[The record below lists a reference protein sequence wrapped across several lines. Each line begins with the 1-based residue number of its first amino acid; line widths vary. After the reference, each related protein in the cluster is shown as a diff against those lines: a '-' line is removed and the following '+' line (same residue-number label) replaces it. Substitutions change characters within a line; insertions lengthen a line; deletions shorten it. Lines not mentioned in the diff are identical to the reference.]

1 MNLNKFTK
9 AELISKFKKLEN
21 KNSNNNSNQSLFS
34 KILAFISY
42 FKGLIFKFTI
52 ISIII
57 KTFKKYSLF
66 NKIFRFINWII
77 LTIFGIS
84 LIDNFPFD
92 FTKEIRYILS
102 GIITYFSNTHF
113 YTFIASLFSTKE
125 DVTIQKVSLRDR
137 PLIEGFSDETT
148 RNEIK
153 SKRNSKIS
161 EWLKPEPE
169 IKEDESNNTKYYVM
183 GAMLILACLSW
194 YYWDEIRTVTPAITN
209 YFRRP
214 RPGNDGIGND
224 NTGMNNGLNQPSL
237 NNRPAIEDRLKN
249 LVSSN
254 NSDPSQIELQ
264 DNTQNIASSSNIKLE
279 DTPSSSS
286 SSMSHYFNN
295 PDAIDAEPIKAQLT
309 GLKPI
314 TGQDFTG
321 ESTAVV
327 NEIETFLNYHD
338 NASFPKAVIG
348 AGFYKVIRDRLAKLA
363 DLRNN
368 SYEQLIQDNEIN
380 NKIERFLDL
389 ENQFYTQPNT
399 PQNEPNTPI
408 NEPNT
413 DANESSNLDNNNLD
427 NQNTFD
433 AQSDTYEQV
442 AVTNIESRM
451 AWSDRATP
459 SVHSQQLSPDRVN
472 TPVNEVANLDIQPN
486 IIEQSVKPKSNISNL
501 LDSIRARR
509 DDSHVVGS
517 PSSKISNLVDNS
529 NNLNDTDLL
538 NAVKETF
545 NEDIGLKLDTTN
557 SDVKNSPV
565 NLPKIDIDSNNSSDS
580 SMNHYF
586 NNPDVTQNESQSRF
600 TNLFDSIRARRDDSN
615 VLGSPNIGQIGLQ
628 PSRLSPLNTKPSISN
643 LFDDTTALFDDDDD
657 LPISNID
664 KGKAKEVDE
673 NLLSNVIND
682 WDKVETNIQYGESP
696 SDIIVNL
703 KYDNLWTRINS
714 YRFVMNNGQVID
726 YPYKFEGDVANKT
739 RTFNLA
745 SSIET
750 DNNSI
755 VELKEIIIL
764 DLNHRGN
771 SVWKNSKY
779 SN

>member
-1 MNLNKFTK
+1 M
-9 AELISKFKKLEN
+9 LI
-21 KNSNNNSNQSLFS
+21 
-34 KILAFISY
+34 
-42 FKGLIFKFTI
+42 
-52 ISIII
+52 
-57 KTFKKYSLF
+57 
-66 NKIFRFINWII
+66 IN
-77 LTIFGIS
+77 
-84 LIDNFPFD
+84 
-92 FTKEIRYILS
+92 
-102 GIITYFSNTHF
+102 
-113 YTFIASLFSTKE
+113 
-125 DVTIQKVSLRDR
+125 
-137 PLIEGFSDETT
+137 

-169 IKEDESNNTKYYVM
+169 IKPDESNNTKYYILA
-183 GAMLILACLSW
+183 AMLLACLSW
-194 YYWDEIRTVTPAITN
+194 YYWGDISPVLN
-209 YFRRP
+209 NWFRRP
-214 RPGNDGIGND
+214 RPGNEGVGGD
-224 NTGMNNGLNQPSL
+224 NQANLVI
-237 NNRPAIEDRLKN
+237 RPTIEDRLKN

-254 NSDPSQIELQ
+254 NSDPIQLQ
-264 DNTQNIASSSNIKLE
+264 DNTQNVASTSNVKLE
-279 DTPSSSS
+279 DTPSSSN
-286 SSMSHYFNN
+286 SSMSHYFNK

-327 NEIETFLNYHD
+327 NEIDTFLNYHD

-348 AGFYKVIRDRLAKLA
+348 AGFYKVIRDRLSKLA

-368 SYEQLIQDNEIN
+368 SYTQLIQDNEIN

-389 ENQFYTQPNT
+389 EDQFYTQPNT
-399 PQNEPNTPI
+399 PQNEANTPV
-408 NEPNT
+408 NEPNSPV
-413 DANESSNLDNNNLD
+413 NEPISPVNEESNLDN
-427 NQNTFD
+427 FD
-433 AQSDTYEQV
+433 TQSDTYEQV
-442 AVTNIESRM
+442 AITNIESRM

-459 SVHSQQLSPDRVN
+459 SVHSQQISPDRAN
-472 TPVNEVANLDIQPN
+472 TPVIGENNLDNQVTTPSVHSQDINTVSQQVPD
-486 IIEQSVKPKSNISNL
+486 ITEQKPKSIITNL

-565 NLPKIDIDSNNSSDS
+565 NLPKIDIDSNSSSDS
-580 SMNHYF
+580 SMNQYF

-615 VLGSPNIGQIGLQ
+615 VVGSPNIGQIGLQ

-643 LFDDTTALFDDDDD
+643 LFDDTTALFEDDDD

-664 KGKAKEVDE
+664 KGKGKEVDE

-682 WDKVETNIQYGESP
+682 WDKVKTNIQYGESP
-696 SDIIVNL
+696 SDIIVNMN
-703 KYDNLWTRINS
+703 YDNLWTRINS
-714 YRFVMNNGQVID
+714 YRFVMNTGQVID
-726 YPYKFEGDVANKT
+726 YPYNFEGDVANKT

-755 VELKEIIIL
+755 VDLKEIIII
-764 DLNHRGN
+764 DLNYKGN
-771 SVWKNSKY
+771 SVWRNSKY
-779 SN
+779 FT